1 MRKTVIN
8 MTKISVILTTKNEEK
23 NIGDL
28 LKILVEQEDPY
39 EVIIVDSES
48 TDRTREIVEEYS
60 KKYVIFSGPSFEN
73 WDVDD
78 PFEKEL
84 SKLLFG
90 INVNRFNFEL
100 DRMKHN
106 GAIKNYYYK
115 DRPNKKDIIERKI
128 LVVEVDNGK

>member
-1 MRKTVIN
+1 

-60 KKYVIFSGPSFEN
+60 KKYDHI
-73 WDVDD
+73 
-78 PFEKEL
+78 
-84 SKLLFG
+84 KLFNHPGSRAESMNYG
-90 INVNRFNFEL
+90 IQQV
-100 DRMKHN
+100 HH
-106 GAIKNYYYK
+106 A
-115 DRPNKKDIIERKI
+115 
-128 LVVEVDNGK
+128 